1 MARQLFVN
9 LPVRNLDKTV
19 EFFTALGF
27 SFNPDFTDENAT
39 CMIVNDGAYV
49 MLLVESYFKTFTSK
63 SIAATADTAEAIMSF
78 SLESREAVDE
88 VIRTA
93 LTSGGTASEEARSST
108 SKKVPWLC
116 RVAFVASS
124 VALSAMSSISS
135 ARPHVL
141 SASSTNRRTAGT
153 LAGCATMRTRVSAT

>member
-63 SIAATADTAEAIMSF
+63 SIAPTADTAEAIMSF

-93 LTSGGTASEEARSST
+93 LTSGGTASEEAQDYGFMYTHSFQDPDGHLWEVFWMDPAGPP
-108 SKKVPWLC
+108 KD
-116 RVAFVASS
+116 A
-124 VALSAMSSISS
+124 AL
-135 ARPHVL
+135 
-141 SASSTNRRTAGT
+141 
-153 LAGCATMRTRVSAT
+153 

>member
-1 MARQLFVN
+1 MWLPKSLTDTLAARCYLGRMARQLFVN

-27 SFNPDFTDENAT
+27 SFNPEFTDENAT

-93 LTSGGTASEEARSST
+93 LTSGGTASEEAQDYGFMYTHSFQDPDGHLWEVFWMDPAGPP
-108 SKKVPWLC
+108 KD
-116 RVAFVASS
+116 A
-124 VALSAMSSISS
+124 AL
-135 ARPHVL
+135 
-141 SASSTNRRTAGT
+141 
-153 LAGCATMRTRVSAT
+153 

>member
-9 LPVRNLDKTV
+9 LPVSNLDRTV

-63 SIAATADTAEAIMSF
+63 SVASTADSAEVIMSF

-88 VIRTA
+88 AIRTA
-93 LTSGGTASEEARSST
+93 LTSGGRASEEAQDYGFMYTHSFQDPDGHLWEVFWMDPAGPP
-108 SKKVPWLC
+108 KD
-116 RVAFVASS
+116 A
-124 VALSAMSSISS
+124 AL
-135 ARPHVL
+135 
-141 SASSTNRRTAGT
+141 
-153 LAGCATMRTRVSAT
+153 